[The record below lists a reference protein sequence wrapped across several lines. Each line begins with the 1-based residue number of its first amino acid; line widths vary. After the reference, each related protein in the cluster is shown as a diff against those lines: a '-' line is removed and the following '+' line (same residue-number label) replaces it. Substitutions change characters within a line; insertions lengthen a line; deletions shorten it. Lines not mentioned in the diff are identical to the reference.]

1 MKQTDIE
8 LNITTFILSCP
19 RRFARGNTK
28 ISAAKKSKQF
38 QMFSVRFIGDIGGQ
52 DRDCLFFLQ
61 TFGERYNGNYHQQKG
76 KYCQLMETNTRKLP
90 LQILLFGK
98 GVALLVYL
106 ELPWRE
112 DAKAPVRSSQ
122 P

>member
-52 DRDCLFFLQ
+52 DRDCLFFCKHL
-61 TFGERYNGNYHQQKG
+61 GNVT
-76 KYCQLMETNTRKLP
+76 MEITINKRENT
-90 LQILLFGK
+90 
-98 GVALLVYL
+98 V
-106 ELPWRE
+106 
-112 DAKAPVRSSQ
+112 S
-122 P
+122 